1 MVHVLVLAHTYG
13 NFRSRASGVEITPAM
28 AACRRGGGASSPPHR
43 MPPLDRR
50 PRQAPAPR
58 HRLGCERPRNLHH
71 MRRHYRCIRCIRRFA
86 AAAAFWPPPPSPP
99 SPPPPPPPSSPR
111 LRSAQV
117 CMHNSRARSSHVALA
132 ACGRRATGVPVA
144 AGQQVNTYP
153 PVAPFSFVWSTLSLA
168 VIESRTR
175 AAWPSCMHGGVPC

>member
-1 MVHVLVLAHTYG
+1 MVHVLGLAHTYG

-28 AACRRGGGASSPPHR
+28 AASASASPAAAAPPHLR

-71 MRRHYRCIRCIRRFA
+71 MRRHYRCIRCIRRIA
-86 AAAAFWPPPPSPP
+86 AAAAFWSPLPSPP

-117 CMHNSRARSSHVALA
+117 CMHNNRARSSHAALA
-132 ACGRRATGVPVA
+132 ACGSKAQPA
-144 AGQQVNTYP
+144 CPSLQVNR
-153 PVAPFSFVWSTLSLA
+153 ST
-168 VIESRTR
+168 RTPR
-175 AAWPSCMHGGVPC
+175 WRRSHSSGRRCPSP

>member
-43 MPPLDRR
+43 MPPPDRR

-71 MRRHYRCIRCIRRFA
+71 MRRHYRCIRCIRRIA
-86 AAAAFWPPPPSPP
+86 AAAAFWSPPPSPP

-117 CMHNSRARSSHVALA
+117 CMHNNRARSSHATLA
-132 ACGRRATGVPVA
+132 ACGSEAQPACPSLQKTCQHVPPA
-144 AGQQVNTYP
+144 A
-153 PVAPFSFVWSTLSLA
+153 APFLFIWSTLSLA
-168 VIESRTR
+168 LIESRTR
-175 AAWPSCMHGGVPC
+175 ATWCTHSGVPC